1 MYGSKGTILVIAV
14 VAVLFVG
21 TECARLGGSGMDTD
35 LASNIRGRVYSNKF
49 FGANSYGAGCI
60 DPDSNKMYPLHS
72 VIQRNNKLCRCVK
85 LNGMMNFSC

>member
-35 LASNIRGRVYSNKF
+35 LASNIRVENLYS
-49 FGANSYGAGCI
+49 YL
-60 DPDSNKMYPLHS
+60 M
-72 VIQRNNKLCRCVK
+72 
-85 LNGMMNFSC
+85 